1 MKRKV
6 IKQGHNTLTLTI
18 PSEWAKRFNL
28 EAGSEIDVSEK
39 DNGLFISTQKNGHV
53 KKAEFDISGM
63 NIPTVWKYFM
73 AVYRGGYD
81 EVLVKFDP
89 KVRYDSPYKFYTPH
103 KLDVKYGKEK
113 EKETP
118 LEYIHDVVN
127 RFIGFE
133 ITDHGKDFAVIK
145 DMSEPTSKEFDNSLR
160 RVFLLTQQMAEET
173 CEALASGDV
182 SMLRHIH
189 DVDIN
194 LDKFH
199 DYCVRIMNKTANK
212 DTRKTSLLFATLF
225 LLELVADEFKNISI
239 HLVNYKSH
247 KNFGSL
253 LQMAK
258 PRKEQFDLFYDCFYK
273 FDLEKI
279 NKIADIDQKEYF
291 ALRGFY
297 SKAKSEEEKELY
309 HHLRIIL
316 RHINSLIELR
326 IEMEF

>member
-28 EAGSEIDVSEK
+28 EAGSEIDVSERE
-39 DNGLFISTQKNGHV
+39 NGLFISTQKNGHT
-53 KKAEFDISGM
+53 KKAEFDITGLDISTM
-63 NIPTVWKYFM
+63 WKYFM
-73 AVYRGGYD
+73 AVYREGYD
-81 EVLVKFDP
+81 EVRVKFDP
-89 KVRYDSPYKFYTPH
+89 TVRFDSPYKFFTPH
-103 KLDVKYGKEK
+103 KPDVKYRKGK

-118 LEYIHDVVN
+118 LEYLHNVVN
-127 RFIGFE
+127 RFVGFE
-133 ITDHGKDFAVIK
+133 ITDHGKDYVVIK
-145 DMSEPTSKEFDNSLR
+145 DMSEPSSKEFDNALR
-160 RVFLLTQQMAEET
+160 RVFLLIQQMAEET
-173 CEALASGDV
+173 CNALESGDV

-212 DTRKTSLLFATLF
+212 ETRKTSLLFATLF
-225 LLELVADEFKNISI
+225 LLELLADEYKNISI
-239 HLVNYKSH
+239 HLVNFKSN
-247 KNFGSL
+247 KNFKNI
-253 LQMAK
+253 LQLAG
-258 PRKEQFDLFYDCFYK
+258 PRKEQFDLFYEIFYK

-279 NKIADIDQKEYF
+279 KRIAQIDHEEYF
-291 ALRGFY
+291 RLRNFY
-297 SKAKSEEEKELY
+297 SLTKSDEEKELY

-326 IEMEF
+326 IEMQF